1 MKYFKGGAL
10 RGQGTGMFREEKMSS
25 SNKAILIGNLGAK
38 PEVKIFEN
46 GESIC
51 RFSLATNSSWKDK
64 KTNTW
69 REQTQWHQIVLRDEY
84 LVDLAKRRLTKGT
97 KVYVEG
103 AIETRTWENLEGQ
116 TVHTVEIVLRKFRGE
131 MKVLSGGIHQS
142 DLVSGWPK
150 PADSPMRNLDD
161 DIPF

>member
-1 MKYFKGGAL
+1 
-10 RGQGTGMFREEKMSS
+10 MSS

-38 PEVKIFEN
+38 PEVKTFDN
-46 GESIC
+46 GECIC

-64 KTNTW
+64 KTNAW
-69 REQTQWHQIVLRDEY
+69 RELTQWHQIVLRDEY

-103 AIETRTWENLEGQ
+103 AIETRTWKNAEGQ
-116 TVHTVEIVLRKFRGE
+116 TMQTVEIILRKYRGE
-131 MKVLSGGIHQS
+131 MKVLSGGFQQA
-142 DLVSGWPK
+142 DLERGWPK
-150 PADSPMRNLDD
+150 PADSPMHNLDD